1 VARKVSGKR
10 YAQAVFELAQEGGHL
25 DRWASDLEAVD
36 QAVGNDDFRAF
47 LKHADV
53 PAESKFKAIGE
64 VLPEVHPLI
73 RNLVDLLVTNGLV
86 DLVPE
91 VRESYGVLLDEHLGR
106 QRVQVVSAVPL
117 NPQELEQ
124 ITQFVAKL
132 AGKEVVVSTQVDEA
146 ILGGVV
152 IQIGDQ
158 LLDGSTRSRLDA
170 LRGRLH
176 LEVMITGA

>member
-1 VARKVSGKR
+1 MPGKVSGKR

-25 DRWASDLEAVD
+25 DVWSADLEAVD
-36 QAVGNDDFRAF
+36 GAVGDDGFKAF

-53 PAESKFKAIGE
+53 PAEVKFKAIGE

-73 RNLVDLLVTNGLV
+73 RNLVDLLVANGLV
-86 DLVPE
+86 DLVHE
-91 VRESYGVLLDEHLGR
+91 VRETYGVLLDEHLGR
-106 QRVQVVSAVPL
+106 QRVQVISAISL
-117 NPQELEQ
+117 DPQELEQ
-124 ITQFVAKL
+124 ITQFVSNL
-132 AGKEVVVSTQVDEA
+132 TGKEVVVSTQVDES

-176 LEVMITGA
+176 SEVMKSGA